1 VVVSLDFGVADQ
13 IAPEDQA
20 SFLQDLT
27 AHIIEAG
34 REKRRLG
41 ELAYASIYHWKTNR
55 RGDAQPHSHVII
67 AGQHI
72 DEETGRCRDF
82 VNFQKGTS
90 KHFDIWRE
98 VAEQQLDEALIEYG
112 IPDWR
117 DHMGPARGSVEEHR
131 LLLQRVQADRPT
143 LDALVAKITRRT
155 AEEAISEP
163 TLAPI
168 DLPAFDEVFEPE
180 PASRSEPEI
189 KDQTPPE
196 AITSEQANEPLEDA
210 FDSPDIEWHGADE
223 DYAMYGFAIGSD
235 SDHGDVLMVA
245 KRWDEGNRQW
255 IQRAVIARFNSARTA
270 AERAELVEKWNMAAQ
285 NNLYE
290 TMAEAERYWRL
301 SGGVGDFLAEGP
313 ENGFVI
319 PNSDEP
325 DEPDVES
332 DEPTFDF
339 GL

>member
-1 VVVSLDFGVADQ
+1 M
-13 IAPEDQA
+13 
-20 SFLQDLT
+20 T

-72 DEETGRCRDF
+72 DEETGLRRDF

-112 IPDWR
+112 IPSWR
-117 DHMGPARGSVEEHR
+117 DKMGPERGSVEEHR
-131 LLLQRVQADRPT
+131 QLLQRMQADRPT
-143 LDALVAKITRRT
+143 LDTLVAEITRRT
-155 AEEAISEP
+155 AEKAIREP

-168 DLPAFDEVFEPE
+168 DWPALDEVVEPE

-196 AITSEQANEPLEDA
+196 AIPSAQVNETAYDA
-210 FDSPDIEWHGADE
+210 FDSPDFEWYGADE
-223 DYAMYGFAIGSD
+223 GYAMYGFAIKSTSGG
-235 SDHGDVLMVA
+235 GDVLMVA
-245 KRWDEGNRQW
+245 KRWDEGKELL
-255 IQRAVIARFNSARTA
+255 IQRIVIARSDAVSTADERTA
-270 AERAELVEKWNMAAQ
+270 IAEEWNIAAQ
-285 NNLYE
+285 NNLGE
-290 TMAEAERYWRL
+290 TMAEAERLWRL
-301 SGGVGDFLAEGP
+301 AGGLGDFLADGP
-313 ENGFVI
+313 ENGFTI
-319 PNSDEP
+319 LNSDEP
-325 DEPDVES
+325 DVPDVES
-332 DEPTFDF
+332 DEPTVEF